1 MEQFSA
7 TVFGP
12 GDLGRQSAG
21 TVVVAPD
28 GLRVELPGIGTL
40 TMAYDGLDLSRG
52 GFDDLAIV
60 VAGRD
65 QGGQELSLHLAD
77 EEFLRALSCLGPVEL
92 RPVLARLR
100 REGECTRR
108 SWWRWGLALAACVVG
123 GLLGLNLLAGAVAGL
138 VPVAAEVS
146 LGEAVADG
154 LAGKGKV
161 LSSGPAVEAVTGVW
175 QAVSRGLPASPYA
188 FRVRVVESPQVNALA
203 APGGQIV
210 VFTGLVDRLE
220 SPEELAGILAHEA
233 AHGLKRH
240 GLRQIV
246 KALGVSA
253 VMAILIGDPGGLGRM
268 ARDLGSRA
276 FLLSYSREDEREA
289 DRLAVDILRR
299 ASIDPSRFPEFFRR
313 LGREEGLPEVLS
325 IISTHPS
332 HGERDRELRALMRPE
347 DASRPRLAV
356 PWPPRKTRP

>member
-1 MEQFSA
+1 MEQFPA

-12 GDLGRQSAG
+12 GDLGRQSSG
-21 TVVVAPD
+21 TVAVACE
-28 GLRVELPGIGTL
+28 GLLVELPGLGTL
-40 TMAYDGLDLSRG
+40 TMAYAGLDLSRG

-65 QGGQELSLHLAD
+65 QGGQDLSLHLAD
-77 EEFLRALSCLGPVEL
+77 EGFLQALICLGPVEL
-92 RPVLARLR
+92 RPALARIR
-100 REGECTRR
+100 REGERTRR
-108 SWWRWGLALAACVVG
+108 SWWTWGLVLAACVVG
-123 GLLGLNLLAGAVAGL
+123 GFLGLNLLAGAVAGL

-146 LGEAVADG
+146 LGQAVADG
-154 LAGKGKV
+154 LAEKGKV
-161 LSSGPAVEAVTGVW
+161 LSSGPVVAAVTGVW
-175 QAVSRGLPASPYA
+175 QAVSRGLPASPYV

-233 AHGLKRH
+233 GHCLKRH

-253 VMAILIGDPGGLGRM
+253 VMAILVGDPGGLGRM
-268 ARDLGSRA
+268 ARDLGSRM

-289 DRLAVDILRR
+289 DRLAVEILRR
-299 ASIDPSRFPEFFRR
+299 AAIDPSRFPEFFRR
-313 LGREEGLPEVLS
+313 LGREERLPEALS

-332 HGERDRELRALMRPE
+332 HAERDRELRALMRPE
-347 DASRPRLAV
+347 DASLPRLAI
-356 PWPPRKTRP
+356 PWPTRKSRP